1 MEHIDCVYY
10 INLDH
15 RIDRRQQFL
24 EQMKAYDIPSTKLH
38 LIPGIY
44 TKGFGALGCAHS
56 HIKALETFLASSF
69 STCIVFEDDFQFT
82 LEKEYFNQ
90 ILREIYTQK
99 IDFDILLLAGNVLE
113 EKKSEHPFL
122 RRVVEAQTTAGYILT
137 KSFAKILLKNFQE
150 AAYLLHE
157 YYTNHQTKVENFC
170 IDRHWKALQPRYKW
184 YVLFPKVGI
193 QRESYSDIE
202 ERVTKYGV

>member
-1 MEHIDCVYY
+1 MSSKSKIKIYDIEIIKLSENYSVNYDKIYI
-10 INLDH
+10 INLER
-15 RIDRRQQFL
+15 RIDRKEQFL
-24 EQMKAYDIPSTKLH
+24 EQMSFYDISSTKLH
-38 LIPGIY
+38 RIPGIY

-69 STCIVFEDDFQFT
+69 SRCIVFEDDFQFV
-82 LEKEYFNQ
+82 LVKEYFNQ

-137 KSFAKILLKNFQE
+137 KSFAKILLKNLMQI
-150 AAYLLHE
+150 L
-157 YYTNHQTKVENFC
+157 
-170 IDRHWKALQPRYKW
+170 I
-184 YVLFPKVGI
+184 
-193 QRESYSDIE
+193 
-202 ERVTKYGV
+202 

>member
-1 MEHIDCVYY
+1 
-10 INLDH
+10 
-15 RIDRRQQFL
+15 
-24 EQMKAYDIPSTKLH
+24 MKAYDISDSKLH
-38 LIPGIY
+38 RIPAIY

-69 STCIVFEDDFQFT
+69 STCAIFEDDFQFI
-82 LEKEYFNQ
+82 LEKEYLNH
-90 ILREIYTQK
+90 ILREIYTQT
-99 IDFDILLLAGNVLE
+99 IEFDILLLAGNIVE
-113 EKKSEHPFL
+113 EKESEYPFL

-150 AAYLLHE
+150 SAYLLYE
-157 YYTNHQTKVENFC
+157 YYTNHQIKVENFC
-170 IDRHWKALQPRYKW
+170 IDRHWKALQQRYRW
-184 YVLFPKVGI
+184 FTLFPKTGI

>member
-1 MEHIDCVYY
+1 MEGIDCVYY

-15 RIDRRQQFL
+15 RIDRKEQFL
-24 EQMKAYDIPSTKLH
+24 EQMKAYDISDSKLH
-38 LIPGIY
+38 RIPAIY

-69 STCIVFEDDFQFT
+69 STCAIFEDDFQFI
-82 LEKEYFNQ
+82 LEKEYLNH
-90 ILREIYTQK
+90 ILREIYTQT
-99 IDFDILLLAGNVLE
+99 IEFDILLLAGNIVE
-113 EKKSEHPFL
+113 EKESEYPFL

-150 AAYLLHE
+150 SAYLLYE
-157 YYTNHQTKVENFC
+157 YYTNHQIKVENFC
-170 IDRHWKALQPRYKW
+170 IDRHWKALQQRYRW
-184 YVLFPKVGI
+184 FTLFPKTGI